1 MLATRRQV
9 SISMTVRLGLMLVFV
24 SAVTSHSSPIRLPT
38 ALIAPEERGE
48 YVARDAHTQEEL
60 WRTRWVIERA
70 NNGRD
75 MVYRVREDGAG
86 RRGRPE
92 PTRWTV
98 TMEVDL
104 AQGSEAFSAVRE
116 IRDVSDRPLETMRR
130 ALSYKARTGTV
141 TIVDHTKNAES
152 SESFTVEET
161 SIPVELLPM
170 QLRALSDAPE
180 RRMRF
185 HLLTREGKS
194 VPMAARIVGQETIS
208 TPAGDFAAYKT
219 ELSVTGVR
227 GLLGQLVLPAMYMW
241 HRVDPPHAWLRY
253 RGLDGGI
260 GSREVVMELVRF
272 EMDGKQSALM
282 RALTRRWSR
291 QASRLARRPD

>member
-1 MLATRRQV
+1 M
-9 SISMTVRLGLMLVFV
+9 IVRLGLMLVLV

-48 YVARDAHTQEEL
+48 YVARDARTQEEL

-70 NNGRD
+70 KNGKGL
-75 MVYRVREDGAG
+75 VYRVREDGAG

-104 AQGSEAFSAVRE
+104 GQGSEAFSAVRE

-130 ALSYKARTGTV
+130 ALSYKAETGTV
-141 TIVDHTKNAES
+141 TTVDHTKNAER

-170 QLRALSDAPE
+170 QLRALSDAPD

-185 HLLTREGKS
+185 QLVTREGKS

-219 ELSVTGVR
+219 ELAVTGLR
-227 GLLGQLVLPAMYMW
+227 GVLGQLVLPAMYMW
-241 HRVDPPHAWLRY
+241 HGVDPPHAWLRY

-272 EMDGKQSALM
+272 EMSDA
-282 RALTRRWSR
+282 TP
-291 QASRLARRPD
+291 AR

>member
-1 MLATRRQV
+1 MRVTQRQLP
-9 SISMTVRLGLMLVFV
+9 ISTIVRLGLTLVLV

-48 YVARDAHTQEEL
+48 YVARDAHTAEEL

-70 NNGRD
+70 SNGSGLI
-75 MVYRVREDGAG
+75 YRVREDGAG

-98 TMEVDL
+98 TMDVVL
-104 AQGSEAFSAVRE
+104 AQGSETFSAVRE
-116 IRDVSDRPLETMRR
+116 VRDLSDRPIETMRR
-130 ALSYKARTGTV
+130 ALSYKTGRGTV
-141 TIVDHTKNAES
+141 TVVDHMKNVDR

-180 RRMRF
+180 RRIRF
-185 HLLTREGKS
+185 HLVTREGKS
-194 VPMAARIVGQETIS
+194 VPMAARVVGQETIR
-208 TPAGDFAAYKT
+208 TPAGKFAAYKT
-219 ELSVTGVR
+219 ELTLTGVR
-227 GLLGQLVLPAMYMW
+227 GVIGQLVLPAMYMW

-272 EMDGKQSALM
+272 EMDAKQ
-282 RALTRRWSR
+282 
-291 QASRLARRPD
+291 AR

>member
-1 MLATRRQV
+1 MGAKRQRMP
-9 SISMTVRLGLMLVFV
+9 ISMIVRLGVALVLI
-24 SAVTSHSSPIRLPT
+24 SAVTGHSSPIRFPT

-48 YVARDAHTQEEL
+48 YVARDARTQEEL

-70 NNGRD
+70 SNGRGV
-75 MVYRVREDGAG
+75 VYRVREDGAG

-92 PTRWTV
+92 PTSWTV

-104 AQGSEAFSAVRE
+104 AQGTEAFSAVRE
-116 IRDVSDRPLETMRR
+116 IRDSSDRPLETMRR
-130 ALSYKARTGTV
+130 ALSYKVGRGTV
-141 TIVDHTKNAES
+141 TTVDHAKNTKR
-152 SESFTVEET
+152 SESFTVDET
-161 SIPVELLPM
+161 SIPVELLPV
-170 QLRALSDAPE
+170 QLRALSDAPD
-180 RRMRF
+180 RRLRF
-185 HLLTREGKS
+185 QLVTREGTT
-194 VPMAARIVGQETIS
+194 VPMAARIVGEETIS

-219 ELSVTGVR
+219 ELAVTGVK

-272 EMDGKQSALM
+272 ESDPKQ
-282 RALTRRWSR
+282 
-291 QASRLARRPD
+291 AR

>member
-1 MLATRRQV
+1 MRRQV
-9 SISMTVRLGLMLVFV
+9 PISMIVRLGLTLVLV
-24 SAVTSHSSPIRLPT
+24 SAVSGHSSPIRLPT

-70 NNGRD
+70 GIEGGIA
-75 MVYRVREDGAG
+75 YRVREDGAG

-98 TMEVDL
+98 TMEVGL

-116 IRDVSDRPLETMRR
+116 IRDLSDRPIETMRR
-130 ALSYKARTGTV
+130 ALSYKAGTGTV
-141 TIVDHTKNAES
+141 TIVDHVKNVER

-170 QLRALSDAPE
+170 QLRALSDAPD

-185 HLLTREGKS
+185 HLVTREGKS
-194 VPMAARIVGQETIS
+194 VPMAARIVGQETIR

-219 ELSVTGVR
+219 ELAVTGVR
-227 GLLGQLVLPAMYMW
+227 GVLGQLVLPAMYMW

-253 RGLDGGI
+253 QGLDGGI

-272 EMDGKQSALM
+272 E
-282 RALTRRWSR
+282 TNVT
-291 QASRLARRPD
+291 QAR

>member
-1 MLATRRQV
+1 MRAKRQQV
-9 SISMTVRLGLMLVFV
+9 PISMIVRLGLALVLV

-48 YVARDAHTQEEL
+48 YVARDARTQEEL
-60 WRTRWVIERA
+60 WRTQWVIERVS
-70 NNGRD
+70 NGRGV
-75 MVYRVREDGAG
+75 VYRVREDGAG

-104 AQGSEAFSAVRE
+104 AQGSEVFSAVRE
-116 IRDVSDRPLETMRR
+116 IRDSSDHPLETLRR
-130 ALSYKARTGTV
+130 ALSYKTRTGTV
-141 TIVDHTKNAES
+141 TVVDHAKNAER
-152 SESFTVEET
+152 SESFAGEET

-180 RRMRF
+180 RRLRF
-185 HLLTREGKS
+185 QLVTREGKS
-194 VPMAARIVGQETIS
+194 VAMAARIVGQETIS

-219 ELSVTGVR
+219 ELSVTGVK
-227 GLLGQLVLPAMYMW
+227 GLVGQLVLPAMHMW

-272 EMDGKQSALM
+272 E
-282 RALTRRWSR
+282 TR
-291 QASRLARRPD
+291 

>member
-1 MLATRRQV
+1 MRATQRQAPL
-9 SISMTVRLGLMLVFV
+9 SMIVRLGLTLVLV

-38 ALIAPEERGE
+38 ALIASEERGE

-60 WRTRWVIERA
+60 WRTRWIIERA
-70 NNGRD
+70 NDGSGV
-75 MVYRVREDGAG
+75 VYRVREDGAG

-104 AQGSEAFSAVRE
+104 AQGSETFSAVRK
-116 IRDVSDRPLETMRR
+116 IRDLSDRPLETMQR
-130 ALSYKARTGTV
+130 ALSFKAGTGTV
-141 TIVDHTKNAES
+141 TIVDHTKNAEH
-152 SESFTVEET
+152 SESFTVEDT

-170 QLRALSDAPE
+170 QLRALSAAPE
-180 RRMRF
+180 RQMRF
-185 HLLTREGKS
+185 HLVTREGKS
-194 VPMAARIVGQETIS
+194 VPMSARIVGRETIS

-219 ELSVTGVR
+219 ELAVTGVR

-272 EMDGKQSALM
+272 ETDSK
-282 RALTRRWSR
+282 R
-291 QASRLARRPD
+291 

>member
-1 MLATRRQV
+1 M
-9 SISMTVRLGLMLVFV
+9 IVRLGLILVLM

-48 YVARDAHTQEEL
+48 YVARDARTEEEL
-60 WRTRWVIERA
+60 WRTRWVIERTS
-70 NNGRD
+70 NGNGI
-75 MVYRVREDGAG
+75 VYHVREDGAG

-104 AQGSEAFSAVRE
+104 AQGTEAFFAVRE
-116 IRDVSDRPLETMRR
+116 IRDLSDRPIETMRR
-130 ALSYKARTGTV
+130 AVSYKAGTGTV
-141 TIVDHTKNAES
+141 TIVDHLKNVER

-194 VPMAARIVGQETIS
+194 VPMAARIVGQETIR
-208 TPAGDFAAYKT
+208 TPAGEFAAYKT
-219 ELSVTGVR
+219 ELSITGVR
-227 GLLGQLVLPAMYMW
+227 GVIGQVVLPAMHMW

-260 GSREVVMELVRF
+260 GSREVVMDLVRF
-272 EMDGKQSALM
+272 ETDAKQ
-282 RALTRRWSR
+282 
-291 QASRLARRPD
+291 AR